1 MQQFA
6 KLREIDIFP
15 AFYGV
20 KSIQDHFHET
30 VFYNCGDIYQYQPT
44 SLSEPYRK
52 QITSDRNLPSI

>member
-52 QITSDRNLPSI
+52 QIT